1 MCTFAEVQVHPLCVR
16 WASGRKV
23 NPQLGQSYGTSM
35 VYIALKIRTI
45 CSLNATLLR
54 AKSSRFFFHTSGRN
68 FLSSLCAK
76 EQNPLAFSNIWLSRC
91 EQITLHKSQGRI
103 CGIAQLPFRSKI
115 LSICLIALKMRPNC
129 SLRITWKSL
138 RNSLILCSRANFSRF
153 LQKYSLKIG

>member
-54 AKSSRFFFHTSGRN
+54 AKSSRFFFHISGRN

-76 EQNPLAFSNIWLSRC
+76 EQYPLAFSNIWLSKC

-115 LSICLIALKMRPNC
+115 LSICLIALK
-129 SLRITWKSL
+129 
-138 RNSLILCSRANFSRF
+138 ILCSRANFSRF
-153 LQKYSLKIG
+153 LKKIVFQNWKHFSLNLWASVYRLVSEG